1 MTINNNYKLENKNW
15 RHNMTKRF
23 NLKSLF
29 LFLTIGI
36 MAIGLSACMNKGMTF
51 SSNELEVNASETGAL
66 DPSGNFITNT
76 VYVTNVMQVTNER
89 VDYITNRVIIPGKEI
104 EQIIYVTN
112 KVNGKDVIYTNYV
125 YIENISYVTEYVTNV
140 VTDMDG
146 YVSKYHKSFMYR
158 VYAPFSGIGAEGEWK
173 YTNVSY
179 LDTDTLSALWKKM
192 MKMES
197 HSGKEFI
204 IRNRQ
209 RKDNGW
215 FFFFDK
221 NANLYWNKYPN
232 KVLKEF
238 VQGVIIQ
245 HRCGNDTK
253 GAYAI
258 AGLYK
263 LTTHSLELS
272 KWGDDG
278 VNLFQGYNFVRTR
291 MPGEYDIVVLNPGH
305 VVNGSEYGFEIYN
318 STINGFRYIGQG
330 NGYYEQRPETIM
342 SKITHV
348 SELWKN
354 WRPWELWDLAFQ
366 INSSSIIPKK

>member
-51 SSNELEVNASETGAL
+51 SSNELEVNASETGAV
-66 DPSGNFITNT
+66 DTSGNLITNT
-76 VYVTNVMQVTNER
+76 VYVTNVIQVTNER

-112 KVNGKDVIYTNYV
+112 AGKVTTNYV
-125 YIENISYVTEYVTNV
+125 YVDKISYVTEYVTNV

-366 INSSSIIPKK
+366 INSSSIVPKK

>member
-1 MTINNNYKLENKNW
+1 
-15 RHNMTKRF
+15 
-23 NLKSLF
+23 
-29 LFLTIGI
+29 
-36 MAIGLSACMNKGMTF
+36 
-51 SSNELEVNASETGAL
+51 
-66 DPSGNFITNT
+66 
-76 VYVTNVMQVTNER
+76 
-89 VDYITNRVIIPGKEI
+89 
-104 EQIIYVTN
+104 
-112 KVNGKDVIYTNYV
+112 
-125 YIENISYVTEYVTNV
+125 
-140 VTDMDG
+140 
-146 YVSKYHKSFMYR
+146 MYR

-366 INSSSIIPKK
+366 INSSSIVPKK